1 MTQCQALCWVLYT
14 NNLSCATNH
23 RRREVT
29 VGTLTADE
37 GIEVKSW
44 KPTNGHTATEGR
56 SGDLSRLLTH
66 NRDGSANYTAKESAE
81 EGRVKVLCPGLLHG
95 PWGKQWMEY
104 NEWNRLSTT
113 AKKG

>member
-1 MTQCQALCWVLYT
+1 MLGPVHKQSQLCNQPPSEGGYCWYP
-14 NNLSCATNH
+14 NC
-23 RRREVT
+23 
-29 VGTLTADE
+29 ADE